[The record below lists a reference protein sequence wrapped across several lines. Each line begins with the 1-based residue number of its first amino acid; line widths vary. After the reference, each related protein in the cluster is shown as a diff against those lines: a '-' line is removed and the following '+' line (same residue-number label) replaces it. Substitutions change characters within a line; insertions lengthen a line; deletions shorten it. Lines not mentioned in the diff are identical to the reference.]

1 MFLELFT
8 SCVAKPIIERG
19 ATSHQDSL
27 AVLNIMKLEIDK
39 ASDDPANSAFEDAF
53 ESVLAKIKGLAA
65 SASREFGV
73 LGSKKSDAEF
83 LRANSDSENCGL
95 YVSLLENPFYN
106 ELVKE
111 YWATIEYCNK
121 SCPRLRLYT
130 SKQIVKASVVDVF
143 FYKAAVSFFTR
154 GETRMS
160 PVANGRI

>member
-1 MFLELFT
+1 MELFT
-8 SCVAKPIIERG
+8 SCVAKPLIERG
-19 ATSHQDSL
+19 ATSHQDFL

-65 SASREFGV
+65 FASREFGV

-83 LRANSDSENCGL
+83 LRTNSDSENCGL

-111 YWATIEYCNK
+111 YLGYHRI
-121 SCPRLRLYT
+121 LQ
-130 SKQIVKASVVDVF
+130 QIVP
-143 FYKAAVSFFTR
+143 
-154 GETRMS
+154 ETLF
-160 PVANGRI
+160 VH